1 VFSTVVT
8 MEDAPS
14 KPDPEPVRLAISR
27 LGARHAWMVG
37 DTPDDLRAARAAG
50 VLPGGVPA
58 PGDDSETARAVLLSA
73 GAAFVLDTP
82 DRLQEVL

>member
-1 VFSTVVT
+1 

-14 KPDPEPVRLAISR
+14 KPDPAPVRLALER

-50 VLPGGVPA
+50 VLPVGVPA
-58 PGDDSETARAVLLSA
+58 PGDDRESARAVLLSA

-82 DRLQEVL
+82 EDLEEVL